1 VHNNR
6 VGNKAYPFF
15 FIIKEDNEMKDN
27 AGTVTYKGKEYKL
40 VFNLNVME
48 NIQEEFGTIE
58 KWTELTSGIKE
69 EANAKAIKFGFTEMI
84 NEGLSIEAE
93 ENNTEFKP
101 ITKNFVGRMLTEIG
115 LENMTKKLQE
125 TVIESTQTDEKNA

>member
-1 VHNNR
+1 
-6 VGNKAYPFF
+6 
-15 FIIKEDNEMKDN
+15 MKDN